1 MIRDLVVTPSVIR
14 TPIHRIDTFS
24 VVCQRITKP
33 TVSELSLNVV
43 LEDRESTCD
52 FGFSF
57 PLHSQT
63 SISIVEVDCG
73 GGFVINCVVHSVNRI
88 PPTL

>member
-1 MIRDLVVTPSVIR
+1 MIRDLVVTPSVGR

-24 VVCQRITKP
+24 VVCQRITKQ

-43 LEDRESTCD
+43 LEDRQGRRRFRLMLPSHRE
-52 FGFSF
+52 
-57 PLHSQT
+57 T
-63 SISIVEVDCG
+63 SISIVEVDSG

-88 PPTL
+88 LQVL

>member
-14 TPIHRIDTFS
+14 TPIHRIDTFF

-43 LEDRESTCD
+43 LEPRESICD
-52 FGFSF
+52 VRFLFLNH
-57 PLHSQT
+57 PQT
-63 SISIVEVDCG
+63 SISIVEVDNG
-73 GGFVINCVVHSVNRI
+73 GGFVINCVVNRI
-88 PPTL
+88 PPSL